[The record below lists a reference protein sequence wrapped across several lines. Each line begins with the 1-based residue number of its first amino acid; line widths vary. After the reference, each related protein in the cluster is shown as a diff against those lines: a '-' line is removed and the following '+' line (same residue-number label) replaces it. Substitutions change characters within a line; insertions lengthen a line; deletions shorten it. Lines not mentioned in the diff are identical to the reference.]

1 VQQVLGRGSSGVV
14 YSASLWGIPLAL
26 KVTAPGPASDDG
38 DKHQRAMTAAS
49 SRLEAE
55 AELLKRLP
63 PLVYSNCAPALVAH
77 GLLVDSDGVQ
87 SQFLAETRMWGR
99 PILEAVG
106 FLPSSSAHE
115 VSLAAFDALARLH
128 KQGVAQVWITPLR
141 GLDR

>member
-1 VQQVLGRGSSGVV
+1 MQQVLGRGSSGVV

-38 DKHQRAMTAAS
+38 GDKHQRAMTAAS

-63 PLVYSNCAPALVAH
+63 PTVYSNFAPALVAH

-87 SQFLAETRMWGR
+87 SRFLAETRMWGR

-106 FLPSSSAHE
+106 FLPSSSALE
-115 VSLAAFDALARLH
+115 VSLAAFGALARLH
-128 KQGVAQVWITPLR
+128 EQGVAQVWITPPR
-141 GLDR
+141 G